1 MSDDPRHDADSD
13 AAPRSEARDLKHER
27 LQDHVIE
34 LIEHHLGPH
43 DRLPAERD
51 LAAAM
56 DVSRVTVRRALDQL
70 ERERK
75 VYRLRGA
82 GTFVAPRPIT
92 KTVELTSFTED
103 MRRRGLQPG
112 SRVIS
117 VEPGPAGGRIGA
129 ALNLSPSDPIIRI
142 TRVRT
147 ADDQPMCIERSAIPA
162 SIAPNLAE
170 DTLEGS
176 LYELL
181 ERRYRVRVE
190 SAEQT
195 LRAAVLEPDEAALLE
210 VPAFSAALV
219 VERTARDP
227 RDVAIEHALSTYRG
241 DRYSFELMLHR
252 YRLAD

>member
-1 MSDDPRHDADSD
+1 MSSDRGNNDDSKDA
-13 AAPRSEARDLKHER
+13 PTGEPRDLKHQR

-34 LIEHHLGPH
+34 LIEQHLAPH

-51 LAAAM
+51 LAEAM

-75 VYRLRGA
+75 VYRVRGA
-82 GTFVAPRPIT
+82 GTFVAPPPIT

-103 MRRRGLQPG
+103 MRRRGLAPG

-117 VEPGPAGGRIGA
+117 VERGPAGGRIGA
-129 ALNLSPSDPIIRI
+129 ALNLSPADPVIRI

-147 ADDQPMCIERSAIPA
+147 ADNQPMCIERSAIPA
-162 SIAPNLAE
+162 SIAPNMAE
-170 DTLEGS
+170 DMLEGS

-181 ERRYRVRVE
+181 ERRYRVRIE
-190 SAEQT
+190 HAEQT

-219 VERTARDP
+219 VERTARDG
-227 RDVAIEHALSTYRG
+227 RGVVVEHAQSTYRG
-241 DRYSFELMLHR
+241 DRYSFQLILHR
-252 YRLAD
+252 HPID